1 MSKQQN
7 KEDTNTDDSKKE
19 SRVGKRLSEATT
31 RRVIIL
37 VLAMLFS
44 VPLFTV
50 TTYVIEPNSYSYGL
64 DLVKSLGPTTL
75 AGKQAFEDT
84 ILIQ

>member
-1 MSKQQN
+1 MKNQLSKTHQSEENQQAQV
-7 KEDTNTDDSKKE
+7 DKKE
-19 SRVGKRLSEATT
+19 SKVGKRLSEATT

-50 TTYVIEPNSYSYGL
+50 TTYVEEPNSYNYGL
-64 DLVKSLGPTTL
+64 SLIRELGPETD
-75 AGKQAFEDT
+75 AGY
-84 ILIQ
+84 

>member
-1 MSKQQN
+1 MQ
-7 KEDTNTDDSKKE
+7 DKKE

-50 TTYVIEPNSYSYGL
+50 STYVTEPNSYDFGL
-64 DLVKSLGPTTL
+64 SLIRDLGPETE
-75 AGKQAFEDT
+75 AGK
-84 ILIQ
+84 